1 MEKKTMCMVRMEEK
15 RIEKQRLS
23 FWTEKNQVPIQRKLL
38 LTEQGNKRDNY
49 KDIPM
54 FLTIWLKEM
63 DHIESKEKLD
73 FLGESNSTQKNTSQR
88 RPL

>member
-1 MEKKTMCMVRMEEK
+1 
-15 RIEKQRLS
+15 
-23 FWTEKNQVPIQRKLL
+23 L

-49 KDIPM
+49 KDIPK

-63 DHIESKEKLD
+63 DHIESKEKLG
-73 FLGESNSTQKNTSQR
+73 FLGESNSTQKKTSQR